1 MALKRLVWLLP
12 LLLSACITQTITPHQ
27 TSAAGFERW
36 SDAAPAY
43 RFGAGDRIKVEF
55 LLTPEVGEDTVV
67 GPDGMIG
74 LRVAG
79 RVRAQGLTAEQLQD
93 AIASKASRNLKN
105 PIVTVSLTDAG
116 SARVVVGGQVQRPGV
131 YALVGR
137 DTPLEAV
144 MLAGG
149 FLPESRMD
157 EVVLIRR
164 NNDNKPMLRTVNLQ
178 HFVNTGDPGDS
189 LPLQPGDIVFVP
201 RTRVAEVGLWV
212 DQVLNRTLPFS
223 KSLNYNI
230 NPNPA
235 NF

>member
-1 MALKRLVWLLP
+1 MALKYLLP
-12 LLLSACITQTITPHQ
+12 LVSLLLIGCTTQMITPHA
-27 TSAAGFERW
+27 TAGDGFETW
-36 SDAAPAY
+36 NDAPPAY
-43 RFGAGDRIKVEF
+43 RFGSGDRIKVDF
-55 LLTPEVGEDTVV
+55 LLTPETGETVVV
-67 GPDGMIG
+67 GPDGFIG

-79 RVRAQGLTAEQLQD
+79 RVRALGLTAEQLQD
-93 AIASKASRNLKN
+93 AIAEKASKNLQH

-116 SARVVVGGQVQRPGV
+116 SARVIVGGQVARPGV
-131 YALVGR
+131 YSMVGR
-137 DTPLEAV
+137 DSAVEAV

-157 EVVLIRR
+157 EVVVIRR
-164 NNDNKPMLRTVNLQ
+164 NADNRPMLRTVDLQ
-178 HFVNTGDPGDS
+178 HFVDTGDLKNN

-212 DQVLNRTLPFS
+212 DQVLNKPIPFS

-230 NPNPA
+230 NPNPQ